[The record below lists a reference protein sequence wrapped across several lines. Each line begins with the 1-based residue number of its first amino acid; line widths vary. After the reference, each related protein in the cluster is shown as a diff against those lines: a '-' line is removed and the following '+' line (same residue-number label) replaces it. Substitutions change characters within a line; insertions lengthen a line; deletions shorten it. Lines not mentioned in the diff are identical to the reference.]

1 MSVTNE
7 WTPRRAE
14 REPTRGTAAVRN
26 GSAPLAG
33 QKALVTGAAQGLG
46 HEMALALASAGCDVA
61 SFDLR
66 GDALAGTS
74 DKVREQ
80 GRAAIDV
87 EVDVRDHAAVHD
99 AVRRV
104 LDEWD
109 AIDIVVNNA
118 GKGQRE
124 PFTEVTPELWGYMLD
139 VNLTSVFNVCSA
151 VVPSMIKRRSGRIV
165 TISSVAALRGGR
177 LLGRTAYAAAKGGV
191 IAFTKSLAYEL
202 AEHSIT
208 VNCIAPGIHNTPRR
222 AKDTSEERER
232 VLNRVPMRELGDPKD
247 LAQTVVFL
255 SLPSSR
261 YVTGVVF
268 AQDGGHSI

>member
-1 MSVTNE
+1 MPVTHE
-7 WTPRRAE
+7 HTQGFPAKPAVLSSAM
-14 REPTRGTAAVRN
+14 REAT
-26 GSAPLAG
+26 APLAG
-33 QKALVTGAAQGLG
+33 KRALVTGAAQGLG
-46 HEMALALASAGCDVA
+46 HEMVLALASAGCDVA
-61 SFDLR
+61 GLDLR
-66 GDALAGTS
+66 GDALERTS
-74 DKVREQ
+74 QEVRKL
-80 GRAAIDV
+80 GRQALGM
-87 EVDVRDHAAVHD
+87 EVDVRDETAVHD
-99 AVRRV
+99 SVRRV
-104 LDEWD
+104 LEEWD

-124 PFTEVTPELWGYMLD
+124 PFTEVTRELWDYMLD

-151 VVPSMIKRRSGRIV
+151 VVPSMIARRSGRII

-191 IAFTKSLAYEL
+191 IGFTKSLAYEL
-202 AEHSIT
+202 AQYSIT

-222 AKDTSEERER
+222 AQDTAEERER
-232 VLNRVPMRELGDPKD
+232 VLGGVPMRELGDPKD

-261 YVTGVVF
+261 YVTGVVL

>member
-1 MSVTNE
+1 M
-7 WTPRRAE
+7 RD
-14 REPTRGTAAVRN
+14 

-33 QKALVTGAAQGLG
+33 KRALVTGAAQGLG
-46 HEMALALASAGCDVA
+46 REMVLALAAAGCDVA
-61 SFDLR
+61 GFDQQ
-66 GDALAGTS
+66 GEALTRTAE
-74 DKVREQ
+74 DVRELDRQ
-80 GRAAIDV
+80 AMAV
-87 EVDVRDHAAVHD
+87 EVDVRDYAAVHD
-99 AVRRV
+99 GVRSV
-104 LDEWD
+104 LEEWD

-124 PFTEVTPELWGYMLD
+124 PFPEVTRELWDYMLD

-151 VVPSMIKRRSGRIV
+151 VVPSMIARRSGRIV

-191 IAFTKSLAYEL
+191 IGFTKSLAFEL
-202 AEHSIT
+202 AEYSIT
-208 VNCIAPGIHNTPRR
+208 VNCIAPGIHNTARR
-222 AKDTSEERER
+222 AQDTAEERDR
-232 VLNRVPMRELGDPKD
+232 VLSRVPMRELGDPRD

-261 YVTGVVF
+261 YVTGVVL